1 MVSARTMPEPP
12 TNLVLLPGLDGS
24 DALLEPVCGALA
36 KHVRPCVVPFPAAGP
51 NDYDSLTQ
59 HVRERIRG
67 MASPVILAWSF
78 SGPIGIR
85 LAADPEVAPRA
96 LVLAAS
102 FARNPHPYM
111 RPARWLA
118 QPWLLAPLLH
128 AAPAERLLAGR
139 SAPALRPLLRRAHAA
154 LSARVLAERVRAVLS
169 VDDCATLSSL
179 RLPVLYLRSSHD
191 LVVPSASC
199 RLISE
204 LCAHVRVG
212 TLDGT
217 HLALASQPDEA
228 ADLVLGFLRECASA

>member
-1 MVSARTMPEPP
+1 MA
-12 TNLVLLPGLDGS
+12 G
-24 DALLEPVCGALA
+24 
-36 KHVRPCVVPFPAAGP
+36 HVRPFVVTLPSAGP
-51 NDYDSLTQ
+51 NDYDSLTR

-67 MASPVILAWSF
+67 IPSPVILAWSF

-85 LAADPEVAPRA
+85 LAADPDVAPRA

-102 FARNPHPYM
+102 FARNPHPYL
-111 RPARWLA
+111 RTAGWLA

-154 LSARVLAERVRAVLS
+154 LSARVLAERVRAVLG
-169 VDDCATLSSL
+169 VDDRAILESL

-191 LVVPSASC
+191 LVVPSASS

-204 LCAHVRVG
+204 LCPHASVG
-212 TLDGT
+212 ILEGP
-217 HLALASQPDEA
+217 HLALASQPERA
-228 ADLVLGFLRECASA
+228 AAQILSFLGSSTIA

>member
-1 MVSARTMPEPP
+1 MPEPP

-24 DALLEPVCGALA
+24 DALLEPLCGALA
-36 KHVRPCVVPFPAAGP
+36 RHVRPCVVPLPAAGP

-102 FARNPHPYM
+102 FARNPHPYL
-111 RPARWLA
+111 RHAGWLA
-118 QPWLLAPLLH
+118 QPWLLAPFLH

-154 LSARVLAERVRAVLS
+154 LSARVLAERVRAVLG
-169 VDDCATLSSL
+169 VDERAILASL

-191 LVVPSASC
+191 LVVPSASS

-204 LCAHVRVG
+204 LCPHARVG
-212 TLDGT
+212 TLEGP
-217 HLALASQPDEA
+217 HLALASQPERA
-228 ADLVLGFLRECASA
+228 AAQILSFLGSSTMA